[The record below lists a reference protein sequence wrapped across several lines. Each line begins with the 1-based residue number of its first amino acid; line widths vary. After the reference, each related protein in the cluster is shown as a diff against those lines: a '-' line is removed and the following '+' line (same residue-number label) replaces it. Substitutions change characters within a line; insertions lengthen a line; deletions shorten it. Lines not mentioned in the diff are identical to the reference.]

1 MAARINPTL
10 FDKLVADLDVDGL
23 RDDPKIDPGPAASGA
38 TTARLYPIL
47 KLERFNEAA
56 LRATVLREL
65 NWILNTTNLGS
76 ITDLKPYPEVA
87 TSVLNYGV
95 PDMAGKLLQ
104 RRAIQT
110 RAREIKEAIR
120 RFEPR
125 IAPQR
130 LDVTATATDA
140 KPNAV
145 TFVIRAD
152 VTSAVMAL
160 PVEFK
165 TDVEID
171 TGAATLRE

>member
-1 MAARINPTL
+1 MPARINPTL
-10 FDKLVADLDVDGL
+10 FDKLVADLDFDDV
-23 RDDPKIDPGPAASGA
+23 RDDPKVEGQVSRAA
-38 TTARLYPIL
+38 TRRLYPIL
-47 KLERFNEAA
+47 KIERFNEAA

-65 NWILNTTNLGS
+65 NWILNTTQFGAIQN
-76 ITDLKPYPEVA
+76 LKPYPEVA

-104 RRAIQT
+104 RRAVEN
-110 RAREIKEAIR
+110 RAREIKQAIR

-125 IAPQR
+125 ISPQR
-130 LDVTATATDA
+130 LDVTATAKDA

>member
-1 MAARINPTL
+1 MPARINPTL
-10 FDKLVADLDVDGL
+10 FDKLVADLDFDDV
-23 RDDPKIDPGPAASGA
+23 RDDTKVEGQVSRAA
-38 TTARLYPIL
+38 TRRLYPIL
-47 KLERFNEAA
+47 KIERFNEAA

-65 NWILNTTNLGS
+65 NWILNTTQLGA
-76 ITDLKPYPEVA
+76 IQNLKPYPEVA

-104 RRAIQT
+104 RRAVEN
-110 RAREIKEAIR
+110 RAREIKQAIR

-130 LDVTATATDA
+130 LDVTATAKDA

-171 TGAATLRE
+171 TGSATLRE

>member
-1 MAARINPTL
+1 MPARINPTL
-10 FDKLVADLDVDGL
+10 FDKLVADLDIDDL
-23 RDDPKIDPGPAASGA
+23 RDDPKVNDGQVSRA
-38 TTARLYPIL
+38 TTRRLYPIL
-47 KLERFNEAA
+47 KIERFNEAA

-65 NWILNTTNLGS
+65 NWILNTTNLGA
-76 ITDLKPYPEVA
+76 IQNLKPYPEVA

-104 RRAIQT
+104 RRAVEN
-110 RAREIKEAIR
+110 RAREIKQAIR

-125 IAPQR
+125 INPQR
-130 LDVTATATDA
+130 LDVTATAKDA

-171 TGAATLRE
+171 TGSASLRE

>member
-1 MAARINPTL
+1 MPARINPTL
-10 FDKLVADLDVDGL
+10 FDKLVADLDIDDL
-23 RDDPKIDPGPAASGA
+23 RDDPKAGEGQVSRAA
-38 TTARLYPIL
+38 TRRLYPIL
-47 KLERFNEAA
+47 KIERFNEAA

-76 ITDLKPYPEVA
+76 IQNLKPYPEVA

-104 RRAIQT
+104 RRAIET
-110 RAREIKEAIR
+110 RAREIKQAIR

-130 LDVTATATDA
+130 LEVTATAKDA

-171 TGAATLRE
+171 TGSATLRE

>member
-1 MAARINPTL
+1 MPARINPTL
-10 FDKLVADLDVDGL
+10 FDKLVADLDFDDV
-23 RDDPKIDPGPAASGA
+23 RDDPKVEGQVSRAA
-38 TTARLYPIL
+38 TRRLYPIL
-47 KLERFNEAA
+47 KIERFNEAA

-65 NWILNTTNLGS
+65 NWILNTTQFGAAQN
-76 ITDLKPYPEVA
+76 LKPYPEVA

-104 RRAIQT
+104 RRAVEN
-110 RAREIKEAIR
+110 RAREIKQAIR

-125 IAPQR
+125 ISPQR
-130 LDVTATATDA
+130 LDVTATAKDA

>member
-1 MAARINPTL
+1 MPARINPTL
-10 FDKLVADLDVDGL
+10 FDKLVADLDFDDV
-23 RDDPKIDPGPAASGA
+23 RDDPKVEGQVSRAA
-38 TTARLYPIL
+38 TRRLYPIL
-47 KLERFNEAA
+47 KIERFNEAA

-65 NWILNTTNLGS
+65 NWILNTTQFGAIQN
-76 ITDLKPYPEVA
+76 LKPYPEVA

-104 RRAIQT
+104 RRAVEN
-110 RAREIKEAIR
+110 RAREIKQAIR

-130 LDVTATATDA
+130 LDVTATAKDA

>member
-1 MAARINPTL
+1 MATRINPTL
-10 FDKLVADLDVDGL
+10 FDKLVADLDIEGL
-23 RDDPKIDPGPAASGA
+23 RDDPKIETDQATRAA
-38 TTARLYPIL
+38 TLRLYPIL

-65 NWILNTTNLGS
+65 NWVLNTTHLGS
-76 ITDLKPYPEVA
+76 VQDLRPYPEVA

-104 RRAIQT
+104 RGSIQA
-110 RAREIKEAIR
+110 RAREIKEGIR
-120 RFEPR
+120 RYEPR
-125 IAPQR
+125 IAPRR
-130 LDVTATATDA
+130 LEVTADTGVS

-152 VTSAVMAL
+152 VTSAVKAL

-171 TGAATLRE
+171 TGSATLRE

>member
-1 MAARINPTL
+1 MPARINPTL
-10 FDKLVADLDVDGL
+10 FDKLVADLDLEGL
-23 RDDPKIDPGPAASGA
+23 RETGSEPGEASRSSMRYYAVPA
-38 TTARLYPIL
+38 I
-47 KLERFNEAA
+47 ERFNEQA
-56 LRATVLREL
+56 LRVTVLREL

-76 ITDLKPYPEVA
+76 VEDLGDYPEVA

-104 RRAIQT
+104 RRAVAT
-110 RAREIKEAIR
+110 RAREIKDAVR
-120 RFEPR
+120 RYEPR
-125 IAPQR
+125 IDPRR
-130 LDVTATATDA
+130 LDVEAVTDEH

-145 TFVIRAD
+145 TFIIRGD

>member
-10 FDKLVADLDVDGL
+10 FDKLVADLDFDGL
-23 RDDPKIDPGPAASGA
+23 RDDPKIGEGA
-38 TTARLYPIL
+38 VSRSTTARLYPIL

-76 ITDLKPYPEVA
+76 IADLKPYPEVA

-125 IAPQR
+125 ISPQR
-130 LDVTATATDA
+130 LDVTATSTDA

>member
-1 MAARINPTL
+1 MTTRINPTL
-10 FDKLVADLDVDGL
+10 FDKLVADLDIDGL
-23 RDDPKIDPGPAASGA
+23 RDDPKIEAGQVSRAS
-38 TTARLYPIL
+38 TLRLYPIM
-47 KLERFNEAA
+47 KLERFNESA

-65 NWILNTTNLGS
+65 NWILNTTHLGS
-76 ITDLKPYPEVA
+76 VQNLKAYPEVA

-104 RRAIQT
+104 RGAIQA
-110 RAREIKEAIR
+110 RAREIKEGIR
-120 RFEPR
+120 RYEPR
-125 IAPQR
+125 IAPRR
-130 LDVTATATDA
+130 LEVTVATTAA

-152 VTSAVMAL
+152 VTSAVKAL

-171 TGAATLRE
+171 TGSATLRE

>member
-10 FDKLVADLDVDGL
+10 FDKLVADLDLDGL
-23 RDDPKIDPGPAASGA
+23 RDDPQIEVKQVSRA
-38 TTARLYPIL
+38 TTTRLYPVL

-76 ITDLKPYPEVA
+76 IQNLKSYPEVA

-125 IAPQR
+125 IAPSR
-130 LDVTATATDA
+130 LDVTSTTADA

>member
-1 MAARINPTL
+1 MPARINPTL
-10 FDKLVADLDVDGL
+10 FDKLVADLDFDDV
-23 RDDPKIDPGPAASGA
+23 RDDPKVEGQVSRAA
-38 TTARLYPIL
+38 TRRLYPIL
-47 KLERFNEAA
+47 KIERFNEAA

-65 NWILNTTNLGS
+65 NWILNTTHLGA
-76 ITDLKPYPEVA
+76 IQNLKPYPAVA

-104 RRAIQT
+104 RRAVEN
-110 RAREIKEAIR
+110 RAREIKQAIR

-130 LDVTATATDA
+130 LDVTATAKDA

-171 TGAATLRE
+171 TGSATLRE

>member
-1 MAARINPTL
+1 MPARINPTL
-10 FDKLVADLDVDGL
+10 FDKLVADLDFDDV
-23 RDDPKIDPGPAASGA
+23 RDDPKVEGQVSRAA
-38 TTARLYPIL
+38 TRRLYPIL
-47 KLERFNEAA
+47 KIERFNEAA

-65 NWILNTTNLGS
+65 NWILNTTQFGAAQN
-76 ITDLKPYPEVA
+76 LKPYPEVA

-104 RRAIQT
+104 RRAVEN
-110 RAREIKEAIR
+110 RAREIKQAIR

-130 LDVTATATDA
+130 LDVTATAKDA

>member
-10 FDKLVADLDVDGL
+10 FDKLVADLDIDDL
-23 RDDPKIDPGPAASGA
+23 RDDPKVDQGQVSRA
-38 TTARLYPIL
+38 TSRRLYPIL
-47 KLERFNEAA
+47 KIERFNEAA

-65 NWILNTTNLGS
+65 NWILNTTNFGS
-76 ITDLKPYPEVA
+76 VQNLKPYPEVA

-104 RRAIQT
+104 RRAIET
-110 RAREIKEAIR
+110 RAREIKQAIR

-130 LDVTATATDA
+130 LDVTATAKDA

-152 VTSAVMAL
+152 VTSAVLAL

>member
-1 MAARINPTL
+1 M
-10 FDKLVADLDVDGL
+10 
-23 RDDPKIDPGPAASGA
+23 
-38 TTARLYPIL
+38 RLYPVH

-65 NWILNTTNLGS
+65 NWILNTTNLGA
-76 ITDLKPYPEVA
+76 IQDLKPYPEVS

-95 PDMAGKLLQ
+95 PDMAGKLMQ
-104 RRAIQT
+104 RRAIQS
-110 RAREIKEAIR
+110 RSREIKEAIR

-125 IAPQR
+125 IDPQR
-130 LDVTATATDA
+130 LDVAASTTDA

-145 TFVIRAD
+145 TFVIRGD
-152 VTSAVMAL
+152 VTSAVLAL

-165 TDVEID
+165 TDVEVD

>member
-1 MAARINPTL
+1 MPARINPTL
-10 FDKLVADLDVDGL
+10 FDKLVADLDIDDV
-23 RDDPKIDPGPAASGA
+23 RDDPKVTEGQVSRPA
-38 TTARLYPIL
+38 TRRLYPIL
-47 KLERFNEAA
+47 KIERFNEAA

-65 NWILNTTNLGS
+65 NWILNTTNFGA
-76 ITDLKPYPEVA
+76 IQNLKPYPEVA

-104 RRAIQT
+104 RRAIET
-110 RAREIKEAIR
+110 RAREIKQAIR
-120 RFEPR
+120 RYEPR
-125 IAPQR
+125 INPQR
-130 LDVTATATDA
+130 LDVTATAKDA

-171 TGAATLRE
+171 TGSATLRE

>member
-1 MAARINPTL
+1 MPARINPTL
-10 FDKLVADLDVDGL
+10 FDKLVADLDFDDV
-23 RDDPKIDPGPAASGA
+23 RDDPKVEGQVSRAA
-38 TTARLYPIL
+38 TRRLYPIL
-47 KLERFNEAA
+47 KIERFNEAA

-65 NWILNTTNLGS
+65 NWILNTTQFGAAQN
-76 ITDLKPYPEVA
+76 LKPYPEVA

-104 RRAIQT
+104 RRAVEN
-110 RAREIKEAIR
+110 RAREIKQAIR

-125 IAPQR
+125 INPQR
-130 LDVTATATDA
+130 LDVTATAKDA

-171 TGAATLRE
+171 TGSATLRE

>member
-1 MAARINPTL
+1 MPARINPTL
-10 FDKLVADLDVDGL
+10 FDKLVADLDFDDV
-23 RDDPKIDPGPAASGA
+23 RDDPKVEGQVSRAA
-38 TTARLYPIL
+38 TRRLYPIL
-47 KLERFNEAA
+47 KIERFNEAA

-65 NWILNTTNLGS
+65 NWILNTTQFGAIQN
-76 ITDLKPYPEVA
+76 LKPYPEVA

-104 RRAIQT
+104 RRAVEN
-110 RAREIKEAIR
+110 RAREIKQAIR

-125 IAPQR
+125 ISPLR
-130 LDVTATATDA
+130 LDVTATAKDA

>member
-10 FDKLVADLDVDGL
+10 FDKLVADLDIEGV
-23 RDDPKIDPGPAASGA
+23 RDDPKIETRQVSRA
-38 TTARLYPIL
+38 TTTRLYPIL
-47 KLERFNEAA
+47 KLERFNESA

-65 NWILNTTNLGS
+65 NWILNTTHLGS
-76 ITDLKPYPEVA
+76 VQDLKPYPEVA

-104 RRAIQT
+104 RGAILA
-110 RAREIKEAIR
+110 RAREIKEGIR

-125 IAPQR
+125 IAPRR
-130 LDVTATATDA
+130 LDVTAAA
-140 KPNAV
+140 GASKPNAV

-152 VTSAVMAL
+152 VTSAVKAL
-160 PVEFK
+160 PVEFQ

-171 TGAATLRE
+171 TGSATLRE

>member
-10 FDKLVADLDVDGL
+10 FDKLVADLDFDDV
-23 RDDPKIDPGPAASGA
+23 RDDPKVEGQVSRAA
-38 TTARLYPIL
+38 TRRLYPIL
-47 KLERFNEAA
+47 KIERFNEAA

-65 NWILNTTNLGS
+65 NWILNTTQFGAIHN
-76 ITDLKPYPEVA
+76 LKPYPEVA

-104 RRAIQT
+104 RRAVEN
-110 RAREIKEAIR
+110 RAREIKQAIR

-130 LDVTATATDA
+130 LDVTATAKDA

>member
-1 MAARINPTL
+1 MPARINPTL
-10 FDKLVADLDVDGL
+10 FDKLVADLDIDDL
-23 RDDPKIDPGPAASGA
+23 RDDPKVGEGQASRAA
-38 TTARLYPIL
+38 TRRLYPIL
-47 KLERFNEAA
+47 KIERFNEAA

-76 ITDLKPYPEVA
+76 IQNLKLYPEVA

-104 RRAIQT
+104 RRAIET
-110 RAREIKEAIR
+110 RAREIKQAIR

-130 LDVTATATDA
+130 LDVTATAKDA

-171 TGAATLRE
+171 TGSATLRE

>member
-1 MAARINPTL
+1 MSARINPTL
-10 FDKLVADLDVDGL
+10 FDKLVADLEIDDQ
-23 RDDPKIDPGPAASGA
+23 RDDPKIDAGQVSRA
-38 TTARLYPIL
+38 TTMRLYPIL
-47 KLERFNEAA
+47 KLERFNESA

-65 NWILNTTNLGS
+65 NWVLNTTHLGS
-76 ITDLKPYPEVA
+76 VQDLKPYPEVA

-95 PDMAGKLLQ
+95 PDMTGKLLQ
-104 RRAIQT
+104 RGSVQA
-110 RAREIKEAIR
+110 RAREIKEGIR

-125 IAPQR
+125 IAPRR
-130 LDVTATATDA
+130 LDVTADTGVS

-152 VTSAVMAL
+152 VTSAVKAL

-171 TGAATLRE
+171 TGSATLRE

>member
-1 MAARINPTL
+1 MPARINPTL
-10 FDKLVADLDVDGL
+10 FDKLVADLDFDDV
-23 RDDPKIDPGPAASGA
+23 RDDPKVEGQVSRAA
-38 TTARLYPIL
+38 TRRLYPIL
-47 KLERFNEAA
+47 KIERFNEAA

-65 NWILNTTNLGS
+65 NWILNTTQFGAIQN
-76 ITDLKPYPEVA
+76 LKPYPEVA

-104 RRAIQT
+104 RRAVEN
-110 RAREIKEAIR
+110 RAREIKQAIR

-125 IAPQR
+125 ISPQR
-130 LDVTATATDA
+130 LDVTATAKDA

-171 TGAATLRE
+171 TGSATLRE

>member
-1 MAARINPTL
+1 MPARINPTL
-10 FDKLVADLDVDGL
+10 FDKLVADLDIDDV
-23 RDDPKIDPGPAASGA
+23 RDDPKVNEGQVSRAA
-38 TTARLYPIL
+38 TRRLYPIL
-47 KLERFNEAA
+47 KIERFNEAA

-65 NWILNTTNLGS
+65 NWILNTTNFGA
-76 ITDLKPYPEVA
+76 IQNLKPYPEVA

-104 RRAIQT
+104 RRAIET
-110 RAREIKEAIR
+110 RAREIKQAIR
-120 RFEPR
+120 RYEPR
-125 IAPQR
+125 INPQR
-130 LDVTATATDA
+130 LDVTATAKDA

-171 TGAATLRE
+171 TGSATLRE

>member
-1 MAARINPTL
+1 MPARINPTL
-10 FDKLVADLDVDGL
+10 FDKLVADLDFDDV
-23 RDDPKIDPGPAASGA
+23 RDDTKVEGQVSRAA
-38 TTARLYPIL
+38 TRRLYPIL
-47 KLERFNEAA
+47 KIERFNEAA

-65 NWILNTTNLGS
+65 NWILNTTQFGAIQN
-76 ITDLKPYPEVA
+76 LKPYPEVA

-104 RRAIQT
+104 RRAVEN
-110 RAREIKEAIR
+110 RAREIKQAIR

-125 IAPQR
+125 INPQR
-130 LDVTATATDA
+130 LDVTATAKDA

-171 TGAATLRE
+171 TGSATLRE

>member
-1 MAARINPTL
+1 MPARINPTL
-10 FDKLVADLDVDGL
+10 FDKLVADLDFDDVH
-23 RDDPKIDPGPAASGA
+23 DDPKVEGQVSRAA
-38 TTARLYPIL
+38 TRRLYPIL
-47 KLERFNEAA
+47 KIERFNEAA

-65 NWILNTTNLGS
+65 NWILNTTQFGAIQN
-76 ITDLKPYPEVA
+76 LKPYPEVA

-104 RRAIQT
+104 RRAVEN
-110 RAREIKEAIR
+110 RAREIKQAIR

-130 LDVTATATDA
+130 LDVTATAKDA

>member
-10 FDKLVADLDVDGL
+10 FDKLVADLDLDGL
-23 RDDPKIDPGPAASGA
+23 RDDPQIEAKQVSRA
-38 TTARLYPIL
+38 TTTRLYPIL

-76 ITDLKPYPEVA
+76 IQDLKAYPEVA

-104 RRAIQT
+104 RRAIQN

-125 IAPQR
+125 IAPNR
-130 LDVTATATDA
+130 LDVTSTTADA